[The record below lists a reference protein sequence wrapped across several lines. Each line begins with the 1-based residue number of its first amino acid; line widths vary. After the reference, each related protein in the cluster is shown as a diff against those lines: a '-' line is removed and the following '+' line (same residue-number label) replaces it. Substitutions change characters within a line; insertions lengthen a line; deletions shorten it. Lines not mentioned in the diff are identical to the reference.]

1 MLKIGSLKLKS
12 NLILA
17 PMAGVSDLPFRLLN
31 RRFGCELG
39 FIEMINVRSLSYK
52 MRKTK
57 KMLSTS
63 PKDRPLGIQII
74 GCEEEFISR
83 ALDVLGSYEYDVL
96 DFNAACPVKKVARRG
111 EGAALL
117 KDPKKLNK
125 LLKIIVKNSAKPVTV
140 KIRTGWDRD
149 SINAK
154 DSALASQ
161 DAGISALFIHGR
173 NREQGYSGEVDY
185 DAIKDVKKALDIP
198 VIGSGD
204 VLSPELG
211 KKMLDETGCDGLLV
225 ARGALG
231 NPWIFEQIKTFL
243 KNKKIMESTR
253 AKTRDPLDGILS
265 GHYLSTALRP
275 WIGGRECIKK
285 PSIDEIADVMIEH
298 MNSYIDFYDALHGIR
313 RFHKFFAWYTKGI
326 PSVRSFREKAFRT
339 KTKEGMLEIIQS
351 FRKLTNV

>member
-1 MLKIGSLKLKS
+1 MLRIGTLKLKS

-57 KMLSTS
+57 KMLSTNV
-63 PKDRPLGIQII
+63 KDRPLGIQII
-74 GCEEEFISR
+74 GCEEEFILR
-83 ALDVLGSYEYDVL
+83 GIDVLGSCEYDIL

-117 KDPKKLNK
+117 KDPKKLHK
-125 LLKIIVKNSAKPVTV
+125 LLKLIVNNSKKPVTV
-140 KIRTGWDRD
+140 KIRTGWDKN

-154 DSALASQ
+154 ETALASQ
-161 DAGISALFIHGR
+161 DAGVSALFIHGR

-185 DAIKDVKKALDIP
+185 DTIKDVKRALDIP

-204 VLSPELG
+204 VFSPELA
-211 KKMLDETGCDGLLV
+211 KKMLDETGCDGLLI

-231 NPWIFEQIKTFL
+231 NPWVFKEIKEFL
-243 KNKKIMESTR
+243 KNE
-253 AKTRDPLDGILS
+253 KT
-265 GHYLSTALRP
+265 
-275 WIGGRECIKK
+275 IKK
-285 PSIDEIADVMIEH
+285 PGIDKIADVMIDH

-313 RFHKFFAWYTKGI
+313 RFHKFFAWYTKGV
-326 PSVRSFREKAFRT
+326 PDVRTLREKAFRT

>member
-1 MLKIGSLKLKS
+1 MLKIGNLKLTS

-52 MRKTK
+52 MKKTK
-57 KMLSTS
+57 KMLSTTA
-63 PKDRPLGIQII
+63 KDRPLGIQII
-74 GCEEEFISR
+74 GCEEEFIAR
-83 ALDVLGSYEYDVL
+83 AMDVLGSYEYDVL

-125 LLKIIVKNSAKPVTV
+125 LLALIVKNSSKPVTV
-140 KIRTGWDRD
+140 KIRTGWDKD

-161 DAGISALFIHGR
+161 DAGVSALFIHGR

-185 DAIKDVKKALDIP
+185 GAIKEVKKALDIP

-204 VLSPELG
+204 VFTPELG

-231 NPWIFEQIKTFL
+231 NPWIFKQMSAFL
-243 KNKKIMESTR
+243 KNKKIIE
-253 AKTRDPLDGILS
+253 KPGI
-265 GHYLSTALRP
+265 G
-275 WIGGRECIKK
+275 
-285 PSIDEIADVMIEH
+285 EIADIMIEH
-298 MNSYIDFYDALHGIR
+298 MDSYIDFYDEGHGIR
-313 RFHKFFAWYTKGI
+313 RFHKFFAWYTKSI
-326 PSVRSFREKAFRT
+326 PNVRPFREKAFRT
-339 KTKEGMLEIIQS
+339 KTKEGMLDIIRS
-351 FRKLTNV
+351 FRKLTGV

>member
-1 MLKIGSLKLKS
+1 MLKIGRLKLKS

-31 RRFGCELG
+31 RRFGCELA
-39 FIEMINVRSLSYK
+39 FIEMINVRSLGYK

-63 PKDRPLGIQII
+63 AKDKPLGLQII
-74 GCEEEFISR
+74 GCEEEFILK
-83 ALDVLGSYEYDVL
+83 AIDVLGSYEYDVL

-125 LLKIIVKNSAKPVTV
+125 LLKLLVKNSSKPVTV
-140 KIRTGWDRD
+140 KIRTGWDKD
-149 SINAK
+149 SVNAK
-154 DSALASQ
+154 EAALASQ
-161 DAGISALFIHGR
+161 DAGVSALFIHGR

-185 DAIKDVKKALDIP
+185 DAIKDVKKALSIP

-204 VLSPELG
+204 VFSPELA

-231 NPWIFEQIKTFL
+231 NPWIFQEIKEFL
-243 KNKKIMESTR
+243 KNKKI
-253 AKTRDPLDGILS
+253 
-265 GHYLSTALRP
+265 
-275 WIGGRECIKK
+275 IKK
-285 PSIDEIADVMIEH
+285 PRIDKIADVMIEH
-298 MNSYIDFYDALHGIR
+298 MDSYIDFYDALHGIR
-313 RFHKFFAWYTKGI
+313 RFHKFFGWYTKGI
-326 PSVRSFREKAFRT
+326 PNVRPLRENAFRT
-339 KTKEGMLEIIQS
+339 KTKEEMLEIIQS

>member
-1 MLKIGSLKLKS
+1 MLKIGKLKLKS

-31 RRFGCELG
+31 RRFGCELA

-57 KMLSTS
+57 KMLSAS

-83 ALDVLGSYEYDVL
+83 ALDALDSYEYDVL

-117 KDPKKLNK
+117 KNPKKLNK
-125 LLKIIVKNSAKPVTV
+125 LLKIIVKNSVKPVTV
-140 KIRTGWDRD
+140 KIRTGWGKD

-154 DSALASQ
+154 DAALFSQ

-173 NREQGYSGEVDY
+173 NREQGYSGEVNY
-185 DAIKDVKKALDIP
+185 GVIKDVKKALDIP

-204 VLSPELG
+204 VFSPELA

-231 NPWIFEQIKTFL
+231 NPWIFKEIKGFL
-243 KNKKIMESTR
+243 KNEKII
-253 AKTRDPLDGILS
+253 K
-265 GHYLSTALRP
+265 RP
-275 WIGGRECIKK
+275 AQN
-285 PSIDEIADVMIEH
+285 EIADVILEH
-298 MNSYIDFYDALHGIR
+298 LDACIDFYGPIHGVKK
-313 RFHKFFAWYTKGI
+313 FHKFFGWYTKGVQN
-326 PSVRSFREKAFRT
+326 VRALREKSFRV
-339 KTKEGMLEIIQS
+339 KTKDEMFEIIRA
-351 FRKLTNV
+351 FRKLTNG

>member
-17 PMAGVSDLPFRLLN
+17 PMAGVSDLPFRLLS

-52 MRKTK
+52 MKKTK
-57 KMLSTS
+57 KMLSTT
-63 PKDRPLGIQII
+63 PEDRPLGIQII
-74 GCEEEFISR
+74 GCEEEFIVR
-83 ALDVLGSYEYDVL
+83 AIDVLGSYEYDIL

-117 KDPKKLNK
+117 KDPKKLNR
-125 LLKIIVKNSAKPVTV
+125 LLTLIVKNSSKPVTV
-140 KIRTGWDRD
+140 KIRTGWDKD

-161 DAGISALFIHGR
+161 DAGVSALFIHGR

-185 DAIKDVKKALDIP
+185 GVIKDVKKALDIP

-204 VLSPELG
+204 VFTPELG

-231 NPWIFEQIKTFL
+231 NPWIFKQ
-243 KNKKIMESTR
+243 R
-253 AKTRDPLDGILS
+253 A
-265 GHYLSTALRP
+265 
-275 WIGGRECIKK
+275 EK
-285 PSIDEIADVMIEH
+285 PGTGEIADVMIEH
-298 MNSYIDFYDALHGIR
+298 MNSCIDFYDEAHGIR

-326 PSVRSFREKAFRT
+326 PGVRPFREKAFRT
-339 KTKEGMLEIIQS
+339 KSKEGMLDIIRS

>member
-1 MLKIGSLKLKS
+1 MLKIGNLKLKS

-39 FIEMINVRSLSYK
+39 FIEMINIRSLSYK
-52 MRKTK
+52 MKKTK

-63 PKDRPLGIQII
+63 AKDRPLGIQII

-140 KIRTGWDRD
+140 KIRTGWDSS

-154 DSALASQ
+154 DSALAGQ
-161 DAGISALFIHGR
+161 DVGVSALFIHGR

-185 DAIKDVKKALDIP
+185 GAIKDVKNALGIP

-204 VLSPELG
+204 VFNPELA

-231 NPWIFEQIKTFL
+231 NPWVFEQMKTFL
-243 KNKKIMESTR
+243 KNKKI
-253 AKTRDPLDGILS
+253 
-265 GHYLSTALRP
+265 
-275 WIGGRECIKK
+275 IKK
-285 PSIDEIADVMIEH
+285 PEIGEIADVMIEH
-298 MNSYIDFYDALHGIR
+298 MNSCIDFYDEAHGVR

-326 PSVRSFREKAFRT
+326 PSVRPFREKAFRT
-339 KTKEGMLEIIQS
+339 KTKEGMLDIIQS
-351 FRKLTNV
+351 VRKLTKD